1 MAKGYRRTH
10 YQRSLYTP
18 EIMNKPNSK
27 LKGNSMMPK
36 FLRIIR
42 SLHSWMGFIILP
54 WIVLYG
60 FTGFYLNHSKAINK
74 LINASPYNESQFI
87 VRPETE
93 WLSLDAARER
103 ARQIWPNETILG
115 TKAAEYH
122 GFVTIQFSKPSGTVI
137 VAIKTGHFYK
147 KTRWY
152 RHTYSPSGELRDRKV
167 YWSYL
172 FHYFHEAGWVNN
184 RFGTLF
190 ADMTAI
196 ALILFG
202 LSGLVLFAVP
212 RQKKLVRLFKGCVNT
227 RML

>member
-1 MAKGYRRTH
+1 
-10 YQRSLYTP
+10 
-18 EIMNKPNSK
+18 
-27 LKGNSMMPK
+27 
-36 FLRIIR
+36 
-42 SLHSWMGFIILP
+42 MGQL
-54 WIVLYG
+54 
-60 FTGFYLNHSKAINK
+60 TGTALGHSKAINK

-184 RFGTLF
+184 RFGTLC
-190 ADMTAI
+190 AIKPRATA
-196 ALILFG
+196 
-202 LSGLVLFAVP
+202 SS
-212 RQKKLVRLFKGCVNT
+212 NT
-227 RML
+227 RFMAELWVFSVEAFGSRPILSRRHS